1 MGEAAWGLG
10 SSTTF
15 LLGNV
20 NQGKKASCLLR
31 ILRTV
36 SLLLFL
42 GLSQTLYAQEEAPV
56 PASETPVLEAPAGEE
71 LSPAETPPL
80 EPSPPAPPTAEALSP
95 EQQILEMDIK
105 TSSLRELATW
115 CRSLGLSEGG
125 TKDELANRLRGY
137 FMLPLPQT
145 VQEEEPVEGTP
156 KPKKQTIITIESA
169 RSTEYFTLE
178 VVDEEYARLRG
189 NVVVSLK
196 EEDAVHRISAGE
208 ILYNR
213 TRNMMSASGG
223 VEYRKESGDT
233 IETFKGASITVNL
246 DNWSSVFVGGVTE
259 KSVTGNT
266 TAYEFAGTLI
276 SRSDEEVTVMTR
288 ATISNAKNPEA
299 LWSLQAYKLWLLPGS
314 DWAVL
319 SAVLKV
325 GEIPVL
331 YIPFFYFPADEIIF
345 HPVVGTRSR
354 EGNFVQTTTYL
365 LGRPKTNPAS
375 ESSISKILGS
385 SADMEKTR
393 QGLFLRSTGRKSRD
407 SNDTRLSLLFDA
419 YSNLGAYLGT
429 EVILPRKGIFGGMD
443 LSAGLGFTRTIYQL
457 NSGYSPFAQYDG
469 SDEWN
474 KSSIFFT
481 EIPFRYR
488 LNTKGSLSGK
498 YGSFTWTFPFYA
510 DPFVDQDFLDR
521 SEEMDW
527 ITMLKG
533 DTEDEETST
542 TSALGSYEWR
552 LSGSITP
559 SVTVLNPY
567 VSSFSVSSLST
578 SLSFR
583 TRTSA
588 RVSAASPTSP
598 ERLFFF
604 PDKLTLYSIS
614 TSIAGTPLTV
624 GGTKTST
631 APQTDTE
638 APDPFQGIGVPRSPW
653 EHPEESESATD
664 NPSPLDQ
671 LGPPILSQKFTVP
684 GSGRPQFA
692 IDYRL
697 TPTGASE
704 LQYRSSLQNWPE
716 REAIDWQEVSSVL
729 TTVGSN
735 GSLGFTFSEPKTSLY
750 TTGLRFSGNGQWQ
763 GYTHINEEAE
773 EFNTPTAL
781 DNARLRAYNATLFTT
796 SYEFSTTLKPFY
808 SSSIWGNTNF
818 QYNLKGLL
826 AKSVFDGTGAD
837 PSWDVAYGKWD
848 KEDLTTHQV
857 AANIAASVM
866 DKAQNLTITADIP
879 PEENTLAGN
888 ATFRIWQTETA
899 LRGKILEPYNE
910 EERKF
915 EPVYFTEKLLFGKNN
930 AYSLTQEITYDPEL
944 KEYTNLTTRLSW
956 GGLSASY
963 TALRSRTYT
972 LEATGW
978 VQSQEEETLN
988 PKELQ
993 ITYGKTFK
1001 KDKLWG
1007 KRLSFSLSLNS
1018 ALSLDLQ
1025 RYTYSQYTFTL
1036 GCTLGITNF
1045 LDISLNTRSMNTVVF
1060 RYLQNLPFFDL
1071 PMELPGEQNLLE
1083 DLFNSFRFDDDA
1095 LRRSSG
1101 FKLKSFSLNLVHHL
1115 GDWNAKLG
1123 ITLSPYLDQSNGR
1136 PVYKF
1141 NNEISFLIQWVPIS
1155 EIKTEISANKDKI
1168 VFK

>member
-1 MGEAAWGLG
+1 LG
-10 SSTTF
+10 GVF
-15 LLGNV
+15 
-20 NQGKKASCLLR
+20 
-31 ILRTV
+31 
-36 SLLLFL
+36 LFL
-42 GLSQTLYAQEEAPV
+42 GLSRSLYAQEEAPV
-56 PASETPVLEAPAGEE
+56 LETTQAAPETVQ
-71 LSPAETPPL
+71 AESPPL
-80 EPSPPAPPTAEALSP
+80 DPDQAAPPPEESLSP
-95 EQQILEMDIK
+95 EQRILEMDIK
-105 TSSLRELATW
+105 TSSLTELAAW

-125 TKDELANRLRGY
+125 TKEELANRLRRH
-137 FMLPLPQT
+137 FTLPLPQIDRA
-145 VQEEEPVEGTP
+145 EPESAEGDP

-213 TRNMMSASGG
+213 TRNVMSASGG
-223 VEYRKESGDT
+223 VEYRKEAGDT

-246 DNWSSVFVGGVTE
+246 DDWSSIFVGGVTE

-276 SRSDEEVTVMTR
+276 SRSDEEVTIMTS
-288 ATISNAKNPEA
+288 ATISNAKNPDA
-299 LWSLQAYKLWLLPGS
+299 LWSLHAYKLWLLPGS

-365 LGRPKTNPAS
+365 LGRPKTDPAA

-393 QGLFLRSTGRKSRD
+393 QGLFLRSTGHKSRD
-407 SNDTRLSLLFDA
+407 PNDTRLSVLFDA
-419 YSNLGAYLGT
+419 YANLGTYLGT
-429 EVILPRKGIFGGMD
+429 ELTLPRKGIFGGMD
-443 LSAGLGFTRTIYQL
+443 FSTGIGFTRTIYRL
-457 NSGYSPFAQYDG
+457 DSGYSPFAQYDG

-474 KSSIFFT
+474 KAYFFSQ
-481 EIPFRYR
+481 EIPLRYR

-498 YGSFTWTFPFYA
+498 YGSFTWAFPFYA

-527 ITMLKG
+527 VSMIKG
-533 DTEDEETST
+533 ESEEEEEEDTT

-552 LSGSITP
+552 LSGAITP

-578 SLSFR
+578 SLAFR

-588 RVSAASPTSP
+588 LVSNDSPTSP
-598 ERLFFF
+598 ERIFFF

-614 TSIAGTPLTV
+614 TSIAGTPLTF
-624 GGTKTST
+624 GGSKTSST
-631 APQTDTE
+631 PKTDTE
-638 APDPFQGIGVPRSPW
+638 TPDPFKGIGIPRSPW
-653 EHPEESESATD
+653 EPPEEAEKAEA
-664 NPSPLDQ
+664 NPSPEDQ
-671 LGPPILSQKFTVP
+671 ISPPVLSQQFTIP
-684 GSGRPQFA
+684 RWGGPRLA
-692 IDYRL
+692 LDYRL
-697 TPTGASE
+697 APTGASE
-704 LQYRSSLQNWPE
+704 LQYRSSSQNWPE
-716 REAIDWQEVSSVL
+716 PETIDWQEVSSVL

-735 GSLGFTFSEPKTSLY
+735 GSFGFTLSQPETSLY
-750 TTGLRFSGNGQWQ
+750 TTSLHFTGNGQWQ
-763 GYTHINEEAE
+763 GYTYINEEAE
-773 EFNTPTAL
+773 EFNTSSVL
-781 DNARLRAYNATLFTT
+781 DNARLRTYNATLFTT
-796 SYEFSTTLKPFY
+796 SYDSSTTVKPFY
-808 SSSIWGNTNF
+808 YHAVWENTNF
-818 QYNLKGLL
+818 QYSLKGLL
-826 AKSVFDGTGAD
+826 MKSVFDGTSTD
-837 PSWDVAYGKWD
+837 PSWDIEYGKWD
-848 KEDLTTHQV
+848 KEDLTTHQA
-857 AANIAASVM
+857 AANIVASVM

-879 PEENTLAGN
+879 PEDTTLAGN
-888 ATFRIWQTETA
+888 ATFRVWQTETN
-899 LRGKILEPYNE
+899 LRGKILEPYDE
-910 EERKF
+910 ENRKL
-915 EPVYFTEKLLFGKNN
+915 EPLYFTETLRFGANN
-930 AYSLTQEITYDPEL
+930 AHSLQQQITYDPEL
-944 KEYTNLTTRLSW
+944 KEYTNFTTSLSW

-972 LEATGW
+972 LESTGW
-978 VQSQEEETLN
+978 VQSPAEETLN
-988 PKELQ
+988 PRDFRLV
-993 ITYGKTFK
+993 YAKTFR
-1001 KDKLWG
+1001 KDNLWN
-1007 KRLSFSLSLNS
+1007 KRLSLSFNVNSSLSV
-1018 ALSLDLQ
+1018 DLQ
-1025 RYTYSQYTFTL
+1025 RYTYSRYSFIMGFTL
-1036 GCTLGITNF
+1036 GISSF
-1045 LDISLNTRSMNTVVF
+1045 LDISLNTTSENAVVF
-1060 RYLQNLPFFDL
+1060 RYFQNLPFFDL
-1071 PMELPGEQNLLE
+1071 PVELPGEQNCLV
-1083 DLFNSFRFDDDA
+1083 DLFNSFRFDDDT

-1101 FKLKSFSLNLVHHL
+1101 FKLKSFRLNLVHHL

-1123 ITLSPYLDQSNGR
+1123 ITLSPYLDQSESR

-1155 EIKTEISANKDKI
+1155 EIKTEITANKDKI